1 MRVRIPAIIHQTI
14 SSIPSITDE
23 GKSAYSQ
30 LADAIRDNQEI
41 IDYYPHP
48 SDNLSFLFQVQYN
61 RYRRDHSTWHSIPWW
76 FAENFEFLCL
86 NHIQVETKTKE
97 QSTDPFY
104 YLKEQSLQSALS
116 IFPSLA
122 KSILQDIRQGK
133 ECSYELFYKVMLCLL
148 WGNKADL
155 SMSSGQIEKTSLQEE
170 QCNILLVNDIEDC
183 WKYLQERKEI
193 KEITICAD
201 NVGLELLSDFLL
213 IILLLSFYPSIH
225 IHYIV
230 KDQPVFVSDVTLSA
244 IQPTLSA
251 LMNTQDNG
259 FYLIIYIMYRFD
271 MDGEYFTRS

>member
-1 MRVRIPAIIHQTI
+1 MRIRIPSIIHQTMN
-14 SSIPSITDE
+14 SIPSITEE
-23 GKSAYSQ
+23 GKNVYCQ
-30 LADAIRDNQEI
+30 LADAIRDDQEV

-48 SDNLSFLFQVQYN
+48 SNDLSILFQVQYN
-61 RYRRDHSTWHSIPWW
+61 RYQNDHSTWHSIPWW

-86 NHIQVETKTKE
+86 NHIQEETKTKE
-97 QSTDPFY
+97 QSYDPFY
-104 YLKEQSLQSALS
+104 YLKEQSLQSALP

-122 KSILQDIRQGK
+122 KPILQEIHQSNK
-133 ECSYELFYKVMLCLL
+133 CSYELFYKVMLCLL

-155 SMSSGQIEKTSLQEE
+155 SMSSGQIEKTSFQQE
-170 QCNILLVNDIEDC
+170 QSNILLVNEIEDC

-213 IILLLSFYPSIH
+213 ITLLLTFYPSIH

-244 IQPTLSA
+244 IQPTLTA
-251 LMNTQDNG
+251 LINTQD
-259 FYLIIYIMYRFD
+259 
-271 MDGEYFTRS
+271 DGLCFFN